1 MTKMEVIEWLNSY
14 QTLEERSTRLE
25 NKLFGVKGVSYGEK
39 LSDNLPRTIV
49 DNLHD
54 LDMYK
59 QKMDEILNVINS
71 IEDNT
76 LQILLKYKYID
87 NYSLQ
92 YIANNNL
99 MGYALRT
106 LKRLHNKA
114 IDEVVKI
121 KERRG

>member
-1 MTKMEVIEWLNSY
+1 MNKMEVIEWLNSY

-25 NKLFGVKGVSYGEK
+25 NKLFGLKGVSYGEK
-39 LSDNLPRTIV
+39 LGDNLPRTIV

-59 QKMDEILNVINS
+59 QKMDEILKVINS
-71 IEDNT
+71 IKDNT

-99 MGYALRT
+99 MGYSLRT

-114 IDEVVKI
+114 IDEIVKI
-121 KERRG
+121 KDERG